1 MNTIKI
7 SFLGTEFDYCGI
19 KSDGMMDFEKD
30 YCGMVCDDIY
40 DLDIYDLDILVNDQK
55 IDESKVKTNCIGT
68 KDWEFGKDIV
78 GVRMFENKVHCYC
91 EIETDEEFDI
101 DKLELNIY
109 NCLPTAGSD
118 IIDAYAHIL
127 MFSTISYNNVE
138 YKLKYG
144 PTSCKSSD
152 LVWGSDPMM
161 EKIKKRTI
169 RRLINILDCIE
180 EDEEQYSAKPN
191 IAPEE
196 TKDGD
201 KDE

>member
-30 YCGMVCDDIY
+30 YCGMALDDEIY
-40 DLDIYDLDILVNDQK
+40 DLDIEVNYQNINTD
-55 IDESKVKTNCIGT
+55 KVSTYCVGT
-68 KDWEFGKDIV
+68 KDWEFEKDIV
-78 GVRMFENKVHCYC
+78 GVRMFENKAHYYC
-91 EIETDEEFDI
+91 EIETEEEFDI
-101 DKLELNIY
+101 DKLELNIF
-109 NCLPTAGSD
+109 NCMPRAGNT

-127 MFSTISYNNVE
+127 MFSSISYNGIE
-138 YKLKYG
+138 YELKCG
-144 PTSCKSSD
+144 PTSCKSTD
-152 LVWGSDPMM
+152 LVYGTDPMM
-161 EKIKKRTI
+161 EKIKRRTI
-169 RRLINILDCIE
+169 RRLINILECIE
-180 EDEEQYSAKPN
+180 EDEEQYSEKPN

>member
-1 MNTIKI
+1 
-7 SFLGTEFDYCGI
+7 
-19 KSDGMMDFEKD
+19 
-30 YCGMVCDDIY
+30 
-40 DLDIYDLDILVNDQK
+40 
-55 IDESKVKTNCIGT
+55 
-68 KDWEFGKDIV
+68 
-78 GVRMFENKVHCYC
+78 
-91 EIETDEEFDI
+91 
-101 DKLELNIY
+101 
-109 NCLPTAGSD
+109 
-118 IIDAYAHIL
+118 

-144 PTSCKSSD
+144 PTSCKSTD

>member
-30 YCGMVCDDIY
+30 YCGMVCD
-40 DLDIYDLDILVNDQK
+40 DIYDLDILVNDQK

-144 PTSCKSSD
+144 STSCKSSD

-169 RRLINILDCIE
+169 RRLINILECIE
-180 EDEEQYSAKPN
+180 EEEEQSSAKPY
-191 IAPEE
+191 IVPQE

>member
-19 KSDGMMDFEKD
+19 KPDGMIDLEKG
-30 YCGMVCDDIY
+30 YCGMALDDEIY
-40 DLDIYDLDILVNDQK
+40 DLDIEVNYQNINTD
-55 IDESKVKTNCIGT
+55 KVSTYCVGT
-68 KDWEFGKDIV
+68 KDWEFEKDIV
-78 GVRMFENKVHCYC
+78 GVRIFENKAHYYC

-101 DKLELNIY
+101 DKLELNIF
-109 NCLPTAGSD
+109 NCMPRAGNT

-127 MFSTISYNNVE
+127 MFSSISYNNVE

-144 PTSCKSSD
+144 PTSCKSTD

-169 RRLINILDCIE
+169 RRLINILECIE

-196 TKDGD
+196 TKDGG
-201 KDE
+201 KD

>member
-1 MNTIKI
+1 MIII

-19 KSDGMMDFEKD
+19 KPDGMIDFEKG
-30 YCGMVCDDIY
+30 YWGMAFNDEIY
-40 DLDIYDLDILVNDQK
+40 DLDIEVNYQNINTD
-55 IDESKVKTNCIGT
+55 KVNTYCVGT
-68 KDWEFGKDIV
+68 KDWAFEKDIV
-78 GVRMFENKVHCYC
+78 GVRMFENKAHYYC

-109 NCLPTAGSD
+109 NCMPRAGNT

-127 MFSTISYNNVE
+127 MFSSISYDGIE
-138 YKLKYG
+138 YELKCG
-144 PTSCKSSD
+144 PTSCKSTD

-161 EKIKKRTI
+161 EKIKRRTI
-169 RRLINILDCIE
+169 HRLINILECIE

-196 TKDGD
+196 TKDRD

>member
-30 YCGMVCDDIY
+30 YCGMVCNDEIY
-40 DLDIYDLDILVNDQK
+40 DLDIEVNYQNINTD
-55 IDESKVKTNCIGT
+55 KVSTYCDGT

-78 GVRMFENKVHCYC
+78 GVRMFENKAHYYC

-101 DKLELNIY
+101 YKLELNIY
-109 NCLPTAGSD
+109 NCLPIAGSD

-144 PTSCKSSD
+144 PTSCKSTD

>member
-30 YCGMVCDDIY
+30 YCGMALDDEIY
-40 DLDIYDLDILVNDQK
+40 DLDIEVNYQNINTD
-55 IDESKVKTNCIGT
+55 KVSTYCVGT
-68 KDWEFGKDIV
+68 KDWEFEKDIV
-78 GVRMFENKVHCYC
+78 GVRIFENKAHYYC

-101 DKLELNIY
+101 DKLELNIF
-109 NCLPTAGSD
+109 NCMPRAGNT

-169 RRLINILDCIE
+169 RRLINILECIE

-191 IAPEE
+191 ITPEE

>member
-19 KSDGMMDFEKD
+19 KTDGMMDFEKD
-30 YCGMVCDDIY
+30 YCGMALDDEIY
-40 DLDIYDLDILVNDQK
+40 DLDIEVNYQNINTD
-55 IDESKVKTNCIGT
+55 KVSTYCVGT
-68 KDWEFGKDIV
+68 KDWEFEKDIV
-78 GVRMFENKVHCYC
+78 GVRIFENKAYYYC

-101 DKLELNIY
+101 DKLELNIF
-109 NCLPTAGSD
+109 NCMPRAGNT

-127 MFSTISYNNVE
+127 MFSSISYNGIE
-138 YKLKYG
+138 YELKCG
-144 PTSCKSSD
+144 PTSCKSTD

-169 RRLINILDCIE
+169 RRLINILECIE
-180 EDEEQYSAKPN
+180 EEEEQSSAKPN

-196 TKDGD
+196 TKDEG
-201 KDE
+201 KD

>member
-19 KSDGMMDFEKD
+19 KTDGMMDFEKD
-30 YCGMVCDDIY
+30 YCGMALDDEIY
-40 DLDIYDLDILVNDQK
+40 DLDIEVNYQNINTD
-55 IDESKVKTNCIGT
+55 KVSTYCVGT
-68 KDWEFGKDIV
+68 KDWEFEKDIV
-78 GVRMFENKVHCYC
+78 GVRIFENKAHYYC
-91 EIETDEEFDI
+91 EIETDEESDI
-101 DKLELNIY
+101 DKLELNIF
-109 NCLPTAGSD
+109 NCMPRAGNT

-127 MFSTISYNNVE
+127 MFSSISYNNVE

-144 PTSCKSSD
+144 PTSCKSTD

-169 RRLINILDCIE
+169 RRLINILECIE

-191 IAPEE
+191 ITPEE

-201 KDE
+201 KD

>member
-30 YCGMVCDDIY
+30 YCGMALDDEIY
-40 DLDIYDLDILVNDQK
+40 DLDIEVNYQNINTD
-55 IDESKVKTNCIGT
+55 KVSTYCVGT
-68 KDWEFGKDIV
+68 KDWEFEKDIV
-78 GVRMFENKVHCYC
+78 GVRMFENKAHYYC

-101 DKLELNIY
+101 DKLELNIF
-109 NCLPTAGSD
+109 NCMPRAGNT

-127 MFSTISYNNVE
+127 MFSSISYNGIE
-138 YKLKYG
+138 YELKCG
-144 PTSCKSSD
+144 PTSCKSTD
-152 LVWGSDPMM
+152 LVYGTDPMM

-169 RRLINILDCIE
+169 RRLINILECIE
-180 EDEEQYSAKPN
+180 EDEEQYSEKPN

>member
-19 KSDGMMDFEKD
+19 KTDGMMDFEKD
-30 YCGMVCDDIY
+30 YCGMALDDEIY
-40 DLDIYDLDILVNDQK
+40 DLDIEVNYQNINTD
-55 IDESKVKTNCIGT
+55 KVSTYCVGT
-68 KDWEFGKDIV
+68 KDWEFEKDIV
-78 GVRMFENKVHCYC
+78 GVRIFENKAYYYC

-101 DKLELNIY
+101 DKLELNIF
-109 NCLPTAGSD
+109 NCMPRAGNT

-127 MFSTISYNNVE
+127 MFSSISYNNVE

-144 PTSCKSSD
+144 PTSCKSTD

-169 RRLINILDCIE
+169 RRLINILECIE

-201 KDE
+201 KD

>member
-30 YCGMVCDDIY
+30 YCGMALDDEIY
-40 DLDIYDLDILVNDQK
+40 DLDIEVNYQNINTD
-55 IDESKVKTNCIGT
+55 KVSTYCVGT
-68 KDWEFGKDIV
+68 KDWEFEKDIV
-78 GVRMFENKVHCYC
+78 GVRIFENKAYYYC

-101 DKLELNIY
+101 DKLELNIF
-109 NCLPTAGSD
+109 NCMPRAGNT

-127 MFSTISYNNVE
+127 MFSSISYNGIE
-138 YKLKYG
+138 YELKCG
-144 PTSCKSSD
+144 PTSCKSTD

-169 RRLINILDCIE
+169 RRLINILECIE
-180 EDEEQYSAKPN
+180 EEEEQSSAKPN

-196 TKDGD
+196 TKDEG
-201 KDE
+201 KD

>member
-7 SFLGTEFDYCGI
+7 SFWGTEFDYCGI

-30 YCGMVCDDIY
+30 YCGMALDDEIY
-40 DLDIYDLDILVNDQK
+40 DLDIEVNYQNINTD
-55 IDESKVKTNCIGT
+55 KVSTYCVGT

-78 GVRMFENKVHCYC
+78 GVRMFENKAHYYC

-127 MFSTISYNNVE
+127 MFSTISYNGIE
-138 YKLKYG
+138 YELKCG
-144 PTSCKSSD
+144 PTSCKSTD

>member
-19 KSDGMMDFEKD
+19 KTDGMMDFEKD
-30 YCGMVCDDIY
+30 YCGMALDDEIY
-40 DLDIYDLDILVNDQK
+40 DLDIEVNYQNINTD
-55 IDESKVKTNCIGT
+55 KVSTYCVGT
-68 KDWEFGKDIV
+68 KDWEFEKDIV
-78 GVRMFENKVHCYC
+78 GVRIFENKAHYYC

-101 DKLELNIY
+101 DKLELNIF
-109 NCLPTAGSD
+109 NCMPRAGNT

-127 MFSTISYNNVE
+127 MFSSISYNGIE
-138 YKLKYG
+138 YELKCG
-144 PTSCKSSD
+144 PTSCKSTD
-152 LVWGSDPMM
+152 LVYGTDPMM

-169 RRLINILDCIE
+169 RRLINILECIE
-180 EDEEQYSAKPN
+180 EDEEQYSEKPN

>member
-19 KSDGMMDFEKD
+19 KTDGMMDFEKD
-30 YCGMVCDDIY
+30 YCGMALDDEIY
-40 DLDIYDLDILVNDQK
+40 DLDIEVNYQNINTD
-55 IDESKVKTNCIGT
+55 KVSTYCVGT

-78 GVRMFENKVHCYC
+78 GVRMFENKAYYYC

-101 DKLELNIY
+101 DKLELNIF
-109 NCLPTAGSD
+109 NCMPRAGNT

-127 MFSTISYNNVE
+127 MFSSISYNGIE
-138 YKLKYG
+138 YELKCG
-144 PTSCKSSD
+144 PTSCKSTD

-169 RRLINILDCIE
+169 RRLINILECIE

-201 KDE
+201 KD

>member
-1 MNTIKI
+1 MNKIKI
-7 SFLGTEFDYCGI
+7 SFWGTEFDYCGI
-19 KSDGMMDFEKD
+19 KSDGMIDFEKG
-30 YCGMVCDDIY
+30 YCGMALEDEIY
-40 DLDIYDLDILVNDQK
+40 DLDIEVNYQNINTD
-55 IDESKVKTNCIGT
+55 KVSTYCVGT

-78 GVRMFENKVHCYC
+78 GVRMFENKAHYYC

-127 MFSTISYNNVE
+127 MFSSISYNGIE
-138 YKLKYG
+138 YELKCG
-144 PTSCKSSD
+144 PTSCKSTD

-169 RRLINILDCIE
+169 RRLINILECIE
-180 EDEEQYSAKPN
+180 EEEEQSSAKPN

-196 TKDGD
+196 TKDEG
-201 KDE
+201 KD

>member
-30 YCGMVCDDIY
+30 YCGMVCNDEIY
-40 DLDIYDLDILVNDQK
+40 DLDIEVNYQNINTD
-55 IDESKVKTNCIGT
+55 KVSTYCVGT

-78 GVRMFENKVHCYC
+78 GVRMFENKAHYYC

-101 DKLELNIY
+101 DKLELNIF
-109 NCLPTAGSD
+109 NCMPRAGSD

-144 PTSCKSSD
+144 PTSCKSTD

-196 TKDGD
+196 TKDEG
-201 KDE
+201 KD

>member
-19 KSDGMMDFEKD
+19 KPDGMIDLEKG
-30 YCGMVCDDIY
+30 YCGMALDDEIY
-40 DLDIYDLDILVNDQK
+40 DLDIEVNYQNINTD
-55 IDESKVKTNCIGT
+55 KVSTYCVGT
-68 KDWEFGKDIV
+68 KDWEFEKDIV
-78 GVRMFENKVHCYC
+78 GVRMFENKAHYYC

-101 DKLELNIY
+101 DKLELNIF
-109 NCLPTAGSD
+109 NCMPRAGSD

-169 RRLINILDCIE
+169 RRLINILECIE
-180 EDEEQYSAKPN
+180 EDEEQSSAKPN

-201 KDE
+201 KD

>member
-1 MNTIKI
+1 MIII
-7 SFLGTEFDYCGI
+7 SFFGTEFDYCGI
-19 KSDGMMDFEKD
+19 KPDGMIDLEKD
-30 YCGMVCDDIY
+30 YCGMALDDEIY
-40 DLDIYDLDILVNDQK
+40 DLDIEVNYQNINTD
-55 IDESKVKTNCIGT
+55 KVSTYCVGT

-78 GVRMFENKVHCYC
+78 GVRMFENKAHYYC

-101 DKLELNIY
+101 DKLELNIF
-109 NCLPTAGSD
+109 NCMPRAGNT

-127 MFSTISYNNVE
+127 MFSSISYNNVE

-144 PTSCKSSD
+144 PTSCKSTD
-152 LVWGSDPMM
+152 LVYGTDPMM
-161 EKIKKRTI
+161 EKIKRRTI
-169 RRLINILDCIE
+169 HRLINILECIE

>member
-19 KSDGMMDFEKD
+19 KTDGMMDFEKD
-30 YCGMVCDDIY
+30 YCGMVCN
-40 DLDIYDLDILVNDQK
+40 DIYDLDILVNNQK

-91 EIETDEEFDI
+91 EIEIDEEFDI
-101 DKLELNIY
+101 DKLELNIF
-109 NCLPTAGSD
+109 NCMPRAGNT

-144 PTSCKSSD
+144 PTSCKSTD

-169 RRLINILDCIE
+169 RRLKDILE
-180 EDEEQYSAKPN
+180 YVEEQNQTNATT
-191 IAPEE
+191 EE
-196 TKDGD
+196 
-201 KDE
+201 

>member
-19 KSDGMMDFEKD
+19 KTDGMMDFEKD
-30 YCGMVCDDIY
+30 YCGMALDDEIY
-40 DLDIYDLDILVNDQK
+40 DLDIEVNYQNINTD
-55 IDESKVKTNCIGT
+55 KVSTYCVGT

-78 GVRMFENKVHCYC
+78 GVRMFENKAYYYC

-101 DKLELNIY
+101 DKLELNIF
-109 NCLPTAGSD
+109 NCMPRAGNT

-127 MFSTISYNNVE
+127 MFSSISYNGIE
-138 YKLKYG
+138 YELKCG
-144 PTSCKSSD
+144 PTSCKSTD
-152 LVWGSDPMM
+152 LVYGTDPMM
-161 EKIKKRTI
+161 EKIKRRTI
-169 RRLINILDCIE
+169 HRLINILECIE
-180 EDEEQYSAKPN
+180 EEEEQSSAKPY
-191 IAPEE
+191 IVPEE

>member
-30 YCGMVCDDIY
+30 YCRMVCNDEIY
-40 DLDIYDLDILVNDQK
+40 DLDIEVNYQNINTD
-55 IDESKVKTNCIGT
+55 KVSTYCVGT

-78 GVRMFENKVHCYC
+78 GVRMFENKAHYYC

-127 MFSTISYNNVE
+127 MFSSISYNGIE
-138 YKLKYG
+138 YELKCG
-144 PTSCKSSD
+144 PTSCKSTD

-169 RRLINILDCIE
+169 RRLINILECIE
-180 EDEEQYSAKPN
+180 EEEEQSSAKPI
-191 IAPEE
+191 IAPQE
-196 TKDGD
+196 TKDEG

>member
-19 KSDGMMDFEKD
+19 KTDGMMDFEKD
-30 YCGMVCDDIY
+30 YCGMALDDEIY
-40 DLDIYDLDILVNDQK
+40 DLDIEVNYQNINTD
-55 IDESKVKTNCIGT
+55 KVSTYCVGT

-78 GVRMFENKVHCYC
+78 GVRMFENKAYYYC

-101 DKLELNIY
+101 DKLELNIF
-109 NCLPTAGSD
+109 NCMPRAGNT

-127 MFSTISYNNVE
+127 MFSSISYNGIE
-138 YKLKYG
+138 YELKCG
-144 PTSCKSSD
+144 PTSCKSTD

-169 RRLINILDCIE
+169 RRLINILECIE
-180 EDEEQYSAKPN
+180 EEEEQSSAKPY
-191 IAPEE
+191 IVPQE
-196 TKDGD
+196 TKDEG
-201 KDE
+201 KD

>member
-30 YCGMVCDDIY
+30 YCGMVCNDEIY
-40 DLDIYDLDILVNDQK
+40 DLDIEVNYQNINTD
-55 IDESKVKTNCIGT
+55 KVSTYCVGT

-78 GVRMFENKVHCYC
+78 GVRMFENKAHYYC

-101 DKLELNIY
+101 DKLELNIF
-109 NCLPTAGSD
+109 NCMPRAGSD

-144 PTSCKSSD
+144 PTSCKSTD

-180 EDEEQYSAKPN
+180 EDEEQSSAKPN